1 MEDFRARARYFT
13 FVPRTGRET
22 PFDLRISAREGSR
35 LARTSTLS
43 TKWQGTTMT
52 LSPTSVQTG
61 RLVAA
66 PLRSHRVRKH
76 LRASSCCHV
85 SPHSRLLETDD
96 VQARGTAWV
105 LRAASAATA
114 RAGIPGSSTVRAERA
129 MRESTPPGPA
139 LAPQLHPLLRC
150 HSHAIKLTLL
160 YKSGNFWYTVLQ
172 PSPLPNSRIIF

>member
-35 LARTSTLS
+35 LACTSTLS

-85 SPHSRLLETDD
+85 SPHSRVLETDD

-105 LRAASAATA
+105 LRAAGASWSCVSTAAPS
-114 RAGIPGSSTVRAERA
+114 GLSKIPLS
-129 MRESTPPGPA
+129 
-139 LAPQLHPLLRC
+139 RC